1 MKKLVILFALF
12 AAFGTTFANEI
23 TPKAEK
29 VVEVKAVEGLKFK
42 LSIPELNERGVVAIK
57 TELGET
63 VYKESIT
70 EAPAF
75 VKVYNLT
82 GFPDGVYY
90 FEVKING
97 KAFTTDVKI
106 NTTVSRVASVK

>member
-1 MKKLVILFALF
+1 
-12 AAFGTTFANEI
+12 
-23 TPKAEK
+23 
-29 VVEVKAVEGLKFK
+29 
-42 LSIPELNERGVVAIK
+42 
-57 TELGET
+57 
-63 VYKESIT
+63 
-70 EAPAF
+70 
-75 VKVYNLT
+75 VYNLA